1 VPGSPLIKEIA
12 MRLEVALMASANFPC
27 LLMVA

>member
-1 VPGSPLIKEIA
+1 LIKEIA